1 MTVIVGMEWLVVLT
15 NQAIVVNI
23 AINIRGG
30 VQEDIM
36 KRITVLQ
43 NTTKPLNIGGTENL
57 LFQRGL
63 SGHHQPDLRNFSS
76 V

>member
-1 MTVIVGMEWLVVLT
+1 MEWLVVLT

-43 NTTKPLNIGGTENL
+43 NTTKLLKVGGTENL
-57 LFQRGL
+57 LFQQVNPL
-63 SGHHQPDLRNFSS
+63 YFQHQTEDLCNFSD